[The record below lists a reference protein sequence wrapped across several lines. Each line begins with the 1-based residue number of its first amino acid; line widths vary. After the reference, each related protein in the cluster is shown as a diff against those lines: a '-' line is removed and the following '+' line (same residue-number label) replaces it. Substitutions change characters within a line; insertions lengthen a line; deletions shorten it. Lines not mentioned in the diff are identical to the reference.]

1 MDRQPA
7 PPGFK
12 RELGLFDATMVVAG
26 AIIGVGIFVNP
37 SNVARLLQAPVWML
51 AVWLAGG
58 MIAMLGGFVYAEL
71 GSRLPLVGG
80 QYVYLARAWH
90 PFVGYLYGFSLLFVI
105 NSGGIAAVASA
116 MSSYVDRAFVPLGPT
131 GRTALAVGVVLLL
144 AEVNVRGVGPG
155 KRLNN
160 GLMVLKLAGIA
171 GIFAFALLGSSGG
184 DPAAPRDAVGIA
196 TAPTLSLF
204 FAALV
209 PVLFAYGGW
218 QNCGSLAAEIREAGR
233 TLARANVA
241 GVALVVAVYVGLN
254 LVYLAV
260 LSPSEIAASGA
271 LAADVAGRLAGPVG
285 ARFVAGLIVV
295 SCLGF
300 LAVMTLTGPRLYFAM
315 ARDGVFWRRA
325 GELHPRFS
333 TPAFTIR
340 MQAGAALVLLLTQSY
355 DQLLSYVVFA
365 DWLFFALAAAGLFVL
380 RRRGGAPLG
389 HFRTPGHPWSTGLF
403 VAVAVGVVINS
414 FVAAPVQAL
423 AGCGVLAVGSLAYLL
438 SRPRSRA

>member
-1 MDRQPA
+1 MDRQAASPH
-7 PPGFK
+7 FK

-37 SNVARLLQAPVWML
+37 SNVARLLGAPAWML

-58 MIAMLGGFVYAEL
+58 IIALLGGFVYAEL

-105 NSGGIAAVASA
+105 NSGGIAAVATA
-116 MSSYVDRAFVPLGPT
+116 LSSYVDRSFVPLGAT
-131 GRTALAVGVVLLL
+131 GRTTLAVGVVVLL

-160 GLMVLKLAGIA
+160 ALMMLKLAGIA
-171 GIFAFALLGSSGG
+171 GIFALALFGSAGSGATVSAS
-184 DPAAPRDAVGIA
+184 PVAPV
-196 TAPTLSLF
+196 PPPSLSLF

-218 QNCGSLAAEIREAGR
+218 QNCGSLAAEIRDPSR

-241 GVALVVAVYVGLN
+241 GVALVVATYVGLN
-254 LVYLAV
+254 LVYLSV
-260 LSPSEIAASGA
+260 LSPAEIASSGA
-271 LAADVAGRLAGPVG
+271 LAADVAGRLAGPLG
-285 ARFVAGLIVV
+285 ARFVAALIVI

-315 ARDGVFWRRA
+315 AKDGVFWRRA

-340 MQAGAALVLLLTQSY
+340 MQAGVALVLLLTQSY

-380 RRRGGAPLG
+380 RRRGTVAPGL
-389 HFRTPGHPWSTGLF
+389 FRAPGHPWSTGLF
-403 VAVAVGVVINS
+403 VAVAAGVVINS

-423 AGCGVLAVGSLAYLL
+423 AGCGVLALGSLVYFV
-438 SRPRSRA
+438 SRPPTRD